1 MNPRLRAAIVIV
13 LVLAGTGFAVLTIGA
28 FGQDNPNVPAVVTL
42 VKNIEGSLSRGL
54 NFRPGTGAQDYFFRG
69 FAYLGL
75 TFLCS
80 AIAALLAATPRL
92 DSIPQPG
99 VPGGATPAT
108 TPTPSSAPVQK
119 EA

>member
-1 MNPRLRAAIVIV
+1 MNPRLRAAIVLV

-28 FGQDNPNVPAVVTL
+28 FGQDNPDVPGVVTL
-42 VKNIEGSLSRGL
+42 VKNIEGSLSRALG
-54 NFRPGTGAQDYFFRG
+54 FRPGTGAQDYFFRG

-75 TFLCS
+75 TFVCS

-99 VPGGATPAT
+99 VPGAPAGATP
-108 TPTPSSAPVQK
+108 TPPPAPVQK